1 MTMAASLY
9 ESDVYKGNN
18 YRVRDLDEA
27 LASILDDI
35 LGTSTTFYVVVD
47 GLDEITHT
55 NATGLLHILKR
66 LRCSTSLN
74 LLVTSRSEMDLKAM
88 LGQEGAVSEFC
99 VSAEAVQRDICCYV
113 KWQLDNAPGLC
124 KIKSQGLRRDI
135 ERTLLERSGGM

>member
-1 MTMAASLY
+1 MTIAASLY

-27 LASILDDI
+27 LASILDHI

-47 GLDEITHT
+47 GLDEITHA
-55 NATGLLHILKR
+55 NATRLLDLLTR
-66 LRCSTSLN
+66 LSRSTSLN
-74 LLVTSRSEMDLKAM
+74 LLVTSRSEMDMKAM
-88 LGQEGAVSEFC
+88 FSQEGVSEFC

-124 KIKSQGLRRDI
+124 KIKSHGLRGDI